1 MDIVSA
7 IRKLCEGE
15 NGFRNLFDK
24 GKTYDKLCALVDD
37 ETDAVLFAK
46 LFYGKAR
53 PALLELI
60 NDAYSY
66 KEHAAKVNALLM
78 ADGLDVFTAKR
89 ALVAFYRA
97 FGFPGYREM
106 DEDKLGTVNDD
117 LGGGFTVEYKGEV
130 KDGREYGIGT
140 RTCYTHGKWCNYDEC
155 VWIDGVMNGYISAK
169 DIEFGMFEVK
179 KIGFVVNDREVG
191 RTKCFSG
198 EDEYY
203 DDGTKFKAE

>member
-1 MDIVSA
+1 MDIVRA

-15 NGFRNLFDK
+15 NGFRDLFNK
-24 GKTYDKLCALVDD
+24 SKTYERLCALVED
-37 ETDAVLFAK
+37 ETDAALFAK

-66 KEHAAKVNALLM
+66 KEHAAKVSKLLTE
-78 ADGLDVFTAKR
+78 DGLDIFAARR
-89 ALVAFYRA
+89 ALTAFYRA
-97 FGFPGYREM
+97 FGFPGFRDM
-106 DEDKLGTVNDD
+106 NEDKLGTVTDD

-130 KDGREYGIGT
+130 ENGKEYGVGT
-140 RTCYTHGKWCNYDEC
+140 RTCYTNGKWCRYDEC
-155 VWIDGVMNGYISAK
+155 VWIDGVMNGYLYAK
-169 DIEFGMFEVK
+169 DIEFGFFETK

-203 DDGTKFKAE
+203 DDGTKFKAD